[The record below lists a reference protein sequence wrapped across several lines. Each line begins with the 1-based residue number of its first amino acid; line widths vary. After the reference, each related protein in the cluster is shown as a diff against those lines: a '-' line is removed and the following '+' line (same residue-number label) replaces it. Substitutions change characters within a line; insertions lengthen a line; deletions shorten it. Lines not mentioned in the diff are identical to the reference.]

1 MIRLFIAGSF
11 LSACVAPPT
20 RTPYPTPQ
28 PVNIALTPTLEP
40 LEEAIHVCAITHP
53 ELAVFTWITPA
64 SSLDESGSDLLIRL
78 DEPPQPA
85 GFAAPLASEQVVLI
99 AHPDNS
105 VAKLNLQ
112 DLQDLFSGRIT
123 RWQELGGSDMPVSVW
138 VYPPGDESRQIF
150 DNTILRGLLNTSL
163 AQLAPDPSAMIEAVS
178 NDPGAI
184 GYLPRSWMKET
195 VREMLLPVE
204 LMNSLRRPILA
215 LSAQAPIGP
224 VLTLLNCLQG
234 GEGLNA
240 VLDRYPQNEK

>member
-1 MIRLFIAGSF
+1 
-11 LSACVAPPT
+11 
-20 RTPYPTPQ
+20 
-28 PVNIALTPTLEP
+28 
-40 LEEAIHVCAITHP
+40 
-53 ELAVFTWITPA
+53 
-64 SSLDESGSDLLIRL
+64 
-78 DEPPQPA
+78 
-85 GFAAPLASEQVVLI
+85 
-99 AHPDNS
+99 
-105 VAKLNLQ
+105 
-112 DLQDLFSGRIT
+112 
-123 RWQELGGSDMPVSVW
+123 
-138 VYPPGDESRQIF
+138 
-150 DNTILRGLLNTSL
+150 
-163 AQLAPDPSAMIEAVS
+163 MIEAVS